1 MVQTGYRSSRSKHM
15 PEQKDE
21 LCSAQS
27 RQRTLGGT
35 SKLLSKDGNIIAMG
49 KQLMINDKKNVL
61 SVEISGLVLFC
72 VLHNMLP

>member
-1 MVQTGYRSSRSKHM
+1 MFSSKPTEDLS
-15 PEQKDE
+15 
-21 LCSAQS
+21 
-27 RQRTLGGT
+27 LGGT

-49 KQLMINDKKNVL
+49 KQLMINEKKNVL